1 MESRKLQSSLPYAD
15 AAAFLVAVRAGFAP
29 LSKQLKTI
37 ARHVEQHGER
47 LALEGVQATAER
59 CGVQPSAVVRFAK
72 HFGFSGYS
80 EMQALFRAG
89 AVRQLAPNRDYQDRI
104 RELIVPGGPALAG
117 TRLAHEVIQGSI
129 ESLQA
134 LQRGL
139 PDAPFDAA
147 VDLMLDAPALWLAA
161 SRRSFPVGA
170 YLAYALQHTAK
181 PVHWLHGLGAMQK
194 GELRALGA
202 GDVMLAVSFAPY
214 AAETLELVEAALERG
229 ARLVA
234 LTDSQ
239 LSPLAARADVVL
251 LAQDGATFGF
261 RSLTSTLCLAQSL
274 FLALACR
281 MELAYEPRDTAP
293 VAGTGAAARVTAPA
307 PAARPKPA
315 TRTPRRK
322 PS

>member
-1 MESRKLQSSLPYAD
+1 MTLRKTQPTTPFAD
-15 AAAFLVAVRAGFAP
+15 AAAFLAAVRAGFAP
-29 LSKQLKTI
+29 LSRQLKAI

-47 LALEGVQATAER
+47 LAIEGVQATAAQ

-89 AVRQLAPNRDYQDRI
+89 AVRQLSPNRDYQDRI

-129 ESLQA
+129 DSLQA
-134 LQRGL
+134 LQRSL

-147 VDLMLDAPALWLAA
+147 VDLMLAAPALWLAA
-161 SRRSFPVGA
+161 SRRAFPVGA
-170 YLAYALQHTAK
+170 YLAYALQHTAR
-181 PVHWLHGLGAMQK
+181 PVHWLHGLGAMHK
-194 GELRALGA
+194 GELRALQP
-202 GDVMLAVSFAPY
+202 GDVMLAVSFEPY
-214 AAETLELVEAALERG
+214 AAETLELVDDALARG

-239 LSPLAARADVVL
+239 LSPLAARADATL

-274 FLALACR
+274 FLALAYR
-281 MELAYEPRDTAP
+281 MELAYEPRPAPATAP
-293 VAGTGAAARVTAPA
+293 PPAPPPSAAARTRRR
-307 PAARPKPA
+307 RP
-315 TRTPRRK
+315 
-322 PS
+322 S